1 MKLAER
7 NVLVCNCQKTM
18 AIDGDALARAAGGD
32 SCRVAEHLCR
42 RELPQFQDTARQSM
56 QDGSALLVACT
67 QEAPLFR
74 ETLDDLVNE
83 AGGEAPDIRFVNI
96 REHAGW
102 SDAGR
107 QPNRDVT
114 AKMAALIAEA
124 GLDIPPASTVA
135 MNSEG
140 ELLILGRD
148 DSVFEAAK
156 QVAGRLDVT
165 ILLTPEAQVLP
176 PRTMDVPVFRGRVTA
191 AWGHFG
197 SFELTVEAV
206 QGVKTASRGT
216 LEFEGAPQSLT
227 RTADIILDLRGGT
240 PLFTA
245 SDKRDGYFNPDPGNP
260 ALVAQALLAATGM
273 VGQFT
278 KPRYVDYDP
287 DICAHSRNRIVGCSR
302 CLDNCPTGAIT
313 SDEDRVVYDPYICAG
328 CGVCASVCPTG
339 AARYALPAGD
349 ALLIRLRTVLRTYL
363 NAGGERPVLLMHDTQ
378 FGEDVIDLMARLG
391 RGLPAHVLPFA
402 VNQVTQVGVDFM
414 LSAAAF
420 GAERTLLLVPPS
432 KREESA
438 GLAFQA
444 SLAESVFDGLGYGAE
459 RVQLIER
466 DDPDTIGELLYTL
479 APYPGLTPGSF
490 QPVGRKREVIA
501 FALDHLHRN
510 APNKVEEIA
519 LPAGAPFGT
528 VTVDTEAC
536 VLCMSC
542 AGTCPTGALK
552 DNPNHP
558 QLSFAEDACVQCG
571 LCKNTCPE
579 KVISLTPRLSFR
591 EEAHRHRVLNEEQP
605 FCCERCGKPFG
616 AASQVKRV
624 MERLQGHSMF
634 AAVGALDHLKLC
646 QDCRIAVMT
655 EMPDNPFK
663 TGAVPRVRTTADY
676 LRAQESGIEF
686 DDDLIDEPGNRRG

>member
-1 MKLAER
+1 MKLADR
-7 NVLVCNCQKTM
+7 NVLVCNCQRTM

-42 RELPQFQDTARQSM
+42 RELPQFNDAARQSM
-56 QDGSALLVACT
+56 QDGSALLIACT

-83 AGGEAPDIRFVNI
+83 AGGETPDIRFVNI
-96 REHAGW
+96 RERAGW
-102 SDAGR
+102 SENGR
-107 QPNRDVT
+107 KPNRDVN
-114 AKMAALIAEA
+114 AKMAALLAEA
-124 GLDIPPASTVA
+124 SLDIPPASNVA
-135 MNSEG
+135 MNSAG

-148 DSVFEAAK
+148 DTVFEAAK

-165 ILLTPEAQVLP
+165 ILLTPDAEVLP

-197 SFELTVEAV
+197 GFELTVEAV

-227 RTADIILDLRGGT
+227 RNADIILDLRGGT

-260 ALVAQALLAATGM
+260 ALVMQALLAATGM
-273 VGQFT
+273 VGQFS

-349 ALLIRLRTVLRTYL
+349 ALLIRLRTLLRTYL
-363 NAGGERPVLLMHDTQ
+363 NAGGERPVLLVHDID

-402 VNQVTQVGVDFM
+402 VNQVTQVGVDFL

-459 RVQLIER
+459 RVQLDR
-466 DDPDTIGELLYTL
+466 TRRSGFDRRSALY
-479 APYPGLTPGSF
+479 A
-490 QPVGRKREVIA
+490 R
-501 FALDHLHRN
+501 ALSRSHARQ
-510 APNKVEEIA
+510 
-519 LPAGAPFGT
+519 LPAGRPQARGDRLRARSSAPQRAQQGGGDRAAGGGT
-528 VTVDTEAC
+528 
-536 VLCMSC
+536 L
-542 AGTCPTGALK
+542 
-552 DNPNHP
+552 
-558 QLSFAEDACVQCG
+558 
-571 LCKNTCPE
+571 
-579 KVISLTPRLSFR
+579 R
-591 EEAHRHRVLNEEQP
+591 HRHGRHRGLRSVHVLRRHLPDRRAEGQSEP
-605 FCCERCGKPFG
+605 S
-616 AASQVKRV
+616 AAQLR
-624 MERLQGHSMF
+624 RG
-634 AAVGALDHLKLC
+634 
-646 QDCRIAVMT
+646 R
-655 EMPDNPFK
+655 
-663 TGAVPRVRTTADY
+663 
-676 LRAQESGIEF
+676 LRAMRAVQEHLSGEG
-686 DDDLIDEPGNRRG
+686 DLAHPPP